1 MYDTQKKVLLPKT
14 WEKFV
19 PDVGKF
25 RPIRSHGLSL
35 TLKVAIAAMAQE
47 AKSDVGGMG
56 EESMAATVTPAS
68 PTDAEPVGGTSTSN
82 STPQRGGK
90 AGEKAQFKEERDFA
104 RKQVEELNA
113 ELRKFK
119 EERDG
124 ALKQAEE
131 SFLTR
136 LLNRS

>member
-1 MYDTQKKVLLPKT
+1 MAQEGKK
-14 WEKFV
+14 
-19 PDVGKF
+19 G
-25 RPIRSHGLSL
+25 SL
-35 TLKVAIAAMAQE
+35 AEENNQNRLAAMAQE
-47 AKSDVGGMG
+47 ERDAST
-56 EESMAATVTPAS
+56 ATAAS
-68 PTDAEPVGGTSTSN
+68 PAEPAGDTSTSN
-82 STPQRGGK
+82 GTPQRGGK
-90 AGEKAQFKEERDFA
+90 AGEKAQFKEERDVA

-124 ALKQAEE
+124 ALKQVEE